1 MVQLQQQVAE
11 ATERRNRLALLVD
24 DYKREVHLL
33 ESKAIDATDK
43 VAKLQLELEVRAV
56 RGSEAQAESLQHRH
70 WENLTRGEV
79 ERYNLLLQEYNAM
92 KEDHRKLFVRYMD
105 VKSDNDRLQRQ
116 VSDLTPL

>member
-1 MVQLQQQVAE
+1 M
-11 ATERRNRLALLVD
+11 
-24 DYKREVHLL
+24 
-33 ESKAIDATDK
+33 
-43 VAKLQLELEVRAV
+43 
-56 RGSEAQAESLQHRH
+56 
-70 WENLTRGEV
+70 